1 MEIVNLILG
10 IIASVFSIWATCE
23 STRVYNQITK
33 NIQKAKSKDGNIK
46 QVQLNNK
53 NPKKN
58 D

>member
-1 MEIVNLILG
+1 MEVANLILG

-23 STRVYNQITK
+23 SIRVYRQVTQ

-53 NPKKN
+53 NSKKN